1 MTGRSSQLDAVG
13 CDVVASSSWER
24 RAGPNISRGGTQ
36 KRVSLGLHPVSLR
49 KSKEMGWNGQDQRGL
64 LPNKTAHT
72 YRAQMRCRLVF
83 ALYVC
88 ADTLGGSRYP
98 VLPFDPI
105 SLVLA
110 QRNGVEP
117 PKKSAFLPWRLHHPR
132 ERCCLG
138 CLYSSS
144 PDLGQGLG
152 GYLGNKKRR
161 PVGGVF
167 FIYMAYFFISGLT
180 VSGSAVMVM
189 VNLMPSLSAKLES
202 QSRKSR
208 TCASVPALNILWKL
222 SMKMWEMS

>member
-1 MTGRSSQLDAVG
+1 MKVSSTFSKVAG
-13 CDVVASSSWER
+13 CRGSAPARAPQSAELSLCFIKRRMGSKGEPSPGVPPFLYVSACAPIRWEVV
-24 RAGPNISRGGTQ
+24 
-36 KRVSLGLHPVSLR
+36 VSLSCHSTPFLWCLPKETVSSRQR
-49 KSKEMGWNGQDQRGL
+49 K
-64 LPNKTAHT
+64 
-72 YRAQMRCRLVF
+72 
-83 ALYVC
+83 AL
-88 ADTLGGSRYP
+88 
-98 VLPFDPI
+98 
-105 SLVLA
+105 
-110 QRNGVEP
+110 
-117 PKKSAFLPWRLHHPR
+117 FLPRWLHHSR

-161 PVGGVF
+161 PVGGVFF